1 MATDQAGYST
11 AIEPQPSP
19 IEQIVRILLAELSA
33 WLGPRL
39 YRAGKFLAAE
49 VARGVIALAALSF
62 ALIAAIY
69 GTIYFFR
76 FLTELFAQWMPNW
89 AALLTTSAL
98 MLIPAG
104 IAALFGIWQIYRM
117 RTVRATASAAT
128 VAGSAAWAFAR
139 RNRHGASQF

>member
-1 MATDQAGYST
+1 MATDHSGYST
-11 AIEPQPSP
+11 ALEPQPSP

-49 VARGVIALAALSF
+49 VARGVIALTALGF
-62 ALIAAIY
+62 ALIAAAY
-69 GTIYFFR
+69 GTVYFFR

-104 IAALFGIWQIYRM
+104 IAAIFGIWQVYRM
-117 RTVRATASAAT
+117 RTVRATASAA
-128 VAGSAAWAFAR
+128 AAASHAARSFAR
-139 RNRHGASQF
+139 RNRHGASEF